1 MYSWGHITYGYMR
14 DHGESISFVIFQ
26 AIHIVHGKKNATLCD
41 FNFQH
46 VVCTQAQMAN
56 SGFILG
62 LFLDGF
68 FHLFFSVCS
77 WWRLDFRTK
86 HALFLEKAEHS
97 FVILLFLP
105 FSHSHLFHSFIKPC
119 PFVSSYF
126 PEHIKAS
133 CLFHPSS
140 ISYLAKLQ

>member
-1 MYSWGHITYGYMR
+1 LGAYHIRIYERSWRKYLFCDFSGYTYSSW
-14 DHGESISFVIFQ
+14 E
-26 AIHIVHGKKNATLCD
+26 KNVTLCD

-97 FVILLFLP
+97 FFILLFLP